1 MAKHAGRIT
10 LLLLVLASLVVAG
23 DVSGKWKGP
32 LDGGEGEVQFTFKL
46 DGTAL
51 SGSMSGGDSKPFPL
65 TGKLDGE
72 KISFT
77 VEFEYQGTP
86 MKLVINGTV
95 AEAEMKLNI
104 ATADSS
110 WSSTMTAKKQT
121 D

>member
-1 MAKHAGRIT
+1 MAKHAGRIA
-10 LLLLVLASLVVAG
+10 LLLLVLASLLAAG
-23 DVSGKWKGP
+23 DVTGKWKGP
-32 LDGGEGEVQFTFKL
+32 LDGGEGDVLFTFKV

-51 SGSMSGGDSKPFPL
+51 SGTMSGGESKAFPL
-65 TGKLDGE
+65 TGKIEGD
-72 KISFT
+72 KITFS

-86 MKLVINGTV
+86 MKILVNGTV
-95 AEAEMKLNI
+95 ADAEMKLNI